1 MASARANLWSSAA
14 WVAANEHTSSI
25 TPASSLVL
33 TLTYSGECCAVYDG
47 PGVSAG
53 AATEVG
59 GGGDGGD
66 ISGTVLLCTSSSG
79 V

>member
-1 MASARANLWSSAA
+1 M
-14 WVAANEHTSSI
+14 

-33 TLTYSGECCAVYDG
+33 TLTYSGECCDVNDG

-53 AATEVG
+53 AAVEVS

-66 ISGTVLLCTSSSG
+66 ICGTGLLSTLGSGA
-79 V
+79 